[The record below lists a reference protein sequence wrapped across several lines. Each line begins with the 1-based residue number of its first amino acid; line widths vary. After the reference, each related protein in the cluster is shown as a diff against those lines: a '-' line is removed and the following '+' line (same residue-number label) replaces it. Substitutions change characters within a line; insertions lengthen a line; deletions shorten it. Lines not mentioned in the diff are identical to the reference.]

1 MIVIIIGLAIVI
13 AISLCF
19 RKGSHK
25 QPISPSEPPQ
35 EKESLRTQPKTEPTV
50 TDNTVKSESKK
61 KKKKKEEEGVQARSG
76 KQL

>member
-1 MIVIIIGLAIVI
+1 V
-13 AISLCF
+13 
-19 RKGSHK
+19 
-25 QPISPSEPPQ
+25 
-35 EKESLRTQPKTEPTV
+35 KESLPTQPKTEPTV

>member
-1 MIVIIIGLAIVI
+1 
-13 AISLCF
+13 
-19 RKGSHK
+19 
-25 QPISPSEPPQ
+25 
-35 EKESLRTQPKTEPTV
+35 V